1 METQRKRERDKEIGS
16 QREKN
21 KEAGGER
28 DRLILS
34 RALMEKLH
42 SERKRE

>member
-28 DRLILS
+28 DRQILS